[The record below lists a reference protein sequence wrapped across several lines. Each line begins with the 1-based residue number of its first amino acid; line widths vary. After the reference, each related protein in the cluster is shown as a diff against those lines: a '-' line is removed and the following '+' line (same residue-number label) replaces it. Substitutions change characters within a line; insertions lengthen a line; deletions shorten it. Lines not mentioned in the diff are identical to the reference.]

1 MPETFCGNHLQPR
14 NALRVA
20 FEGRRQRHQ
29 KLPVSSLTLT
39 LTLPLTATIARFAL
53 LLLPLAATLLLGAL
67 LLMLRRGLAVDA
79 AQVLAVDAVQAL
91 AVPVAFDPGLP
102 GLSVEQGIALELPA
116 EPLRRFFVVAAGEGQ
131 TGRPAGMAQAARH
144 AGCPVT
150 FGFPAEASSADPA
163 EARPIDPAEAPS
175 ADPADA
181 LPTDPAAQAR
191 GPFGRAAPV
200 RAAGPAHHAAGNGT
214 SRCEYCVA
222 ALTHGDNDP
231 RHTGAGRSAV
241 ALAPAQKHGSTC
253 PNRGAAAPSH
263 CPSDHPSVAAH
274 PAASRG
280 SMQEAPGSSAPGCA
294 GRTTAPPADP
304 RIPTVRCTRN
314 SRTSCL
320 PGKPSTYHRRRNNL
334 NPLAARSRPGSP
346 GSG

>member
-1 MPETFCGNHLQPR
+1 M
-14 NALRVA
+14 V

-29 KLPVSSLTLT
+29 KLPVSSLTL
-39 LTLPLTATIARFAL
+39 PLTATITRFAL
-53 LLLPLAATLLLGAL
+53 LLLPLAATLLLRVLCAVDAAQ
-67 LLMLRRGLAVDA
+67 GLAVDA
-79 AQVLAVDAVQAL
+79 AQVLAVDAVQGL

-102 GLSVEQGIALELPA
+102 GLSVDQGIALELPA

-150 FGFPAEASSADPA
+150 FGF
-163 EARPIDPAEAPS
+163 PAEAPS

-222 ALTHGDNDP
+222 ALPHGDNDP
-231 RHTGAGRSAV
+231 RHTGAGRSAA

-253 PNRGAAAPSH
+253 PNRWR
-263 CPSDHPSVAAH
+263 C
-274 PAASRG
+274 
-280 SMQEAPGSSAPGCA
+280 CA
-294 GRTTAPPADP
+294 Q
-304 RIPTVRCTRN
+304 
-314 SRTSCL
+314 SL
-320 PGKPSTYHRRRNNL
+320 PQ
-334 NPLAARSRPGSP
+334 
-346 GSG
+346 